1 MIFLKKQKNFFSFL
15 FCCGFLISF
24 SSLFSPKRST
34 STIQQGDRKNL
45 FSEILNKKQLIK
57 GLVRVFVKAYVS
69 LKDLHG
75 DIPMEHPEH
84 FEGVFQKSLQYLAEH
99 HLLGKMPL
107 VSRGTGFIIEKNK
120 DHVLVVTNYHVIKS
134 FLYQN
139 KNEGKNKN
147 SNKKRDKNL
156 QEKQDEHYGLTLMF
170 FDNKE
175 ALAEVVGADEMW
187 DIALLKVKPP
197 QETLHHLKALS
208 WSQSE
213 KVQQGDWVMAIGN
226 PLGYANSVHHGI
238 VSYGERFLA
247 DESQD
252 FSSKETEDL
261 QSNFSNPSSPG
272 NEGLNDLVNPLED
285 SLEKSSNYLL
295 SNKKGDSPVK
305 KIEKSSDQQKI
316 SFVDSLPQ
324 GPVLDHHGWIQ
335 TDIPIQKGNSGGP
348 LFNIKGEVVGINTLF
363 ITKNGSQTNVSMAIP
378 SKEAISVLHLL
389 KKQGC
394 LPRGYL
400 GLYIKNIDEPF
411 ALRHQ
416 LPLEVLSGGVF
427 LEGFGKDSPGKNKL
441 QEGDIVVKID
451 GQHIQNRYHMS
462 RIISSKTPG
471 SKILIDFLRKKKKNI
486 QHKEKNTTKNN
497 LVKNFEHQKIYLTV
511 GLSPKSFCNVNK
523 IK

>member
-1 MIFLKKQKNFFSFL
+1 MIFLKKQKNFFPFL
-15 FCCGFLISF
+15 FCCGFLF
-24 SSLFSPKRST
+24 SSPSLFSPKESL
-34 STIQQGDRKNL
+34 SKLQHGDRKNL
-45 FSEILNKKQLIK
+45 FSEILAKKQLIK

-69 LKDLHG
+69 LKDLQS

-84 FEGVFQKSLQYLAEH
+84 FKGVFQKSLQYLAEH

-120 DHVLVVTNYHVIKS
+120 DHVLVVTNYHVVKS
-134 FLYQN
+134 FLHQN
-139 KNEGKNKN
+139 RNEDKNKN
-147 SNKKRDKNL
+147 GNKNGDKKL
-156 QEKQDEHYGLTLMF
+156 HKKQDEHYGLTLMF

-197 QETLHHLKALS
+197 QETLQHLKALS
-208 WSQSE
+208 WGPSE

-238 VSYGERFLA
+238 VSYEERFL
-247 DESQD
+247 
-252 FSSKETEDL
+252 EDDSYDSWNHDREAI
-261 QSNFSNPSSPG
+261 QSNVLDSSIPG
-272 NEGLNDLVNPLED
+272 NERLNDLVNPLDDVSE
-285 SLEKSSNYLL
+285 ESSNHLL
-295 SNKKGDSPVK
+295 SSNKGGSQK
-305 KIEKSSDQQKI
+305 KKVEKSSDQQRV
-316 SFVDSLPQ
+316 SWEESLPQ
-324 GPVLDHHGWIQ
+324 GPVLDHHRWIQ

-378 SKEAISVLHLL
+378 SKEAIPVLHLL

-451 GQHIQNRYHMS
+451 GQSIQNRYHMS
-462 RIISSKTPG
+462 RIISSKPPG
-471 SKILIDFLRKKKKNI
+471 SKILVEFLRKKKKNT

-497 LVKNFEHQKIYLTV
+497 IVKTFEHQKIYLTV
-511 GLSPKSFCNVNK
+511 GLSPKSFCLMSK
-523 IK
+523 K